1 MALGKSGIT
10 KLLTNIDSINDCLKY
25 GNYETSI
32 ESVYSCWNT
41 YQYVASNLKEWADD
55 TVIGAE
61 TKQNLLKLSKILE
74 DLIQETLVLLNKL
87 KAFSQQQMNIND
99 PNDLTKYIKI
109 DNEWYVCGSGELNAK
124 LMGIR

>member
-1 MALGKSGIT
+1 MALGNSSLNNVRT
-10 KLLTNIDSINDCLKY
+10 YLENISNYIKY

-41 YQYVASNLKEWADD
+41 YQYVANNLKEWADD
-55 TVIGAE
+55 TTIGAE

-109 DNEWYVCGSGELNAK
+109 DNEWYVYGSGELNAK
-124 LMGIR
+124 LMGLR

>member
-41 YQYVASNLKEWADD
+41 YQYVANNLKEWADD
-55 TVIGAE
+55 TIIGAE

-109 DNEWYVCGSGELNAK
+109 DNEWYVYGSGELNAK
-124 LMGIR
+124 LMGLR

>member
-1 MALGKSGIT
+1 MALGNSSLCRVRWYIEKIR
-10 KLLTNIDSINDCLKY
+10 KDIWY
-25 GNYETSI
+25 GDYSKNAVG
-32 ESVYSCWNT
+32 VYSCWNT
-41 YQYVASNLKEWADD
+41 YQYVANNLKEWADD

-87 KAFSQQQMNIND
+87 KTFSQQQMNIND

-109 DNEWYVCGSGELNAK
+109 DNEWYVYGSGELNAK